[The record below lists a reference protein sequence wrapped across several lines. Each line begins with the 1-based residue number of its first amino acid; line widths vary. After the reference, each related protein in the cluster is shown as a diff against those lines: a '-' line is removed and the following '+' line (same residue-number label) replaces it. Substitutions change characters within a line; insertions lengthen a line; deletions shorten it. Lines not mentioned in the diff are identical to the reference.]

1 MSLPFCSVNVVY
13 SYAMNPN
20 TASIV
25 NGTSRIEERLH
36 SAEYNLAGWIF
47 DDYLCCVAYL
57 PVVSYESFE
66 MYLFVVFFW
75 CWQLIYTHEW
85 TIISFT
91 AGIAENKSQ
100 SVLFYFKF
108 YQVSLVRSME

>member
-66 MYLFVVFFW
+66 MYLFVVFFGAGS
-75 CWQLIYTHEW
+75 LYTH
-85 TIISFT
+85 TNGRLSR
-91 AGIAENKSQ
+91 SQ
-100 SVLFYFKF
+100 LVLPKIKTNRFYFISSSIKF
-108 YQVSLVRSME
+108 H